1 MARREAHPRT
11 AIGTRSCFAIRTN
24 SGFFQL
30 MPIAIARYTRASTRD
45 IHEVHLSFSSDRVED
60 KRLPYHPGVAAF

>member
-1 MARREAHPRT
+1 
-11 AIGTRSCFAIRTN
+11 
-24 SGFFQL
+24 